1 MQMKSYAQI
10 ASLGIAL
17 VLAIGVRA
25 ADEPAAAANDSPFA
39 PLPGAAGSAAAPE
52 ELFEL
57 AGASATGQGTE
68 VCIYNSQTKRS
79 TWIAVGSS
87 RDGVEVVSFDPDRDQ
102 AVVSLHGQRKTL
114 SLRKAVVTAAPVP
127 VFTPPVY
134 APAPP
139 GENLAAAA
147 PQPVGPQPVGTSS
160 REQKIQER
168 EARMLISDLM
178 QIGMEQRKAYAEAK
192 RQAALKAAAGGQ

>member
-1 MQMKSYAQI
+1 
-10 ASLGIAL
+10 
-17 VLAIGVRA
+17 
-25 ADEPAAAANDSPFA
+25 
-39 PLPGAAGSAAAPE
+39 
-52 ELFEL
+52 
-57 AGASATGQGTE
+57 
-68 VCIYNSQTKRS
+68 
-79 TWIAVGSS
+79 VGSS